1 MHKKVWSNR
10 VDFSPQ
16 QDFFYIWY
24 FSIWRNIKANSR
36 IKLWYHFFC
45 TPLFGILF
53 KIKAYKYQIW
63 NNNGKMRKHTGRN
76 DVFFSLNIWK
86 TCSSHVFQIRFS
98 LRMLWK
104 WVVSF
109 LYNTRNWKL
118 YTVIFLKGF
127 LAWSIKGL
135 VNN

>member
-16 QDFFYIWY
+16 QDFLHMILFN
-24 FSIWRNIKANSR
+24 RKNIKANSR

-45 TPLFGILF
+45 TPLFWILF

-76 DVFFSLNIWK
+76 DVFSSLNIWK
-86 TCSSHVFQIRFS
+86 TCSTHVFQIRFS

-109 LYNTRNWKL
+109 LYNTRKWKL